1 MDTAAA
7 GMDSAVTGLLLLSG
21 APRVHDS
28 RRLALGAAV
37 PQLSLLFLNPLLSR
51 WARIQD
57 PCRSLLNSV

>member
-7 GMDSAVTGLLLLSG
+7 GMDSAVTGLLLL
-21 APRVHDS
+21 S